1 MGRHMTVKEL
11 LSQLQNT
18 FADAGAWF
26 AELACK
32 LGLSSN
38 CVYQDWKDLT
48 VGQAGLIAFLGFAVV
63 SLVLDKWAVRKFLA
77 FCAALVAGGAFLIA
91 EIYLVDY
98 IPASLPGVLLAFP
111 FNLVWLFLCALLPF
125 FAASLVGRSVLIR
138 LTRIP

>member
-1 MGRHMTVKEL
+1 MSLHMTVKEL
-11 LSQLQNT
+11 LSQIQST
-18 FADAGAWF
+18 FANAGTWF

-38 CVYQDWKDLT
+38 CVYQDWRDLT

-63 SLVLDKWAVRKFLA
+63 RLILDNWALRKFLA
-77 FCAALVAGGAFLIA
+77 FCAALVAGGGFLIA

-98 IPASLPGVLLAFP
+98 IPAKLPGLLLAFP
-111 FNLVWLFLCALLPF
+111 FNLAWLFLCVLLLF
-125 FAASLVGRSVLIR
+125 FVASLVWRFVLLR

>member
-1 MGRHMTVKEL
+1 MTVKEL
-11 LSQLQNT
+11 LSQIQST
-18 FADAGAWF
+18 FANAGTWF

-63 SLVLDKWAVRKFLA
+63 RLILDKWAVRKFLA
-77 FCAALVAGGAFLIA
+77 FCAALVAGGGFLIV

-98 IPASLPGVLLAFP
+98 IPAKVPGFLLAFP
-111 FNLVWLFLCALLPF
+111 FNLIWLFLCALLPF
-125 FAASLVGRSVLIR
+125 FAASWVGRSVLIR

>member
-77 FCAALVAGGAFLIA
+77 FCAALVAGGGFFVA
-91 EIYLVDY
+91 ETFLVDY
-98 IPASLPGVLLAFP
+98 IPAKLPGFLLAFP
-111 FNLVWLFLCALLPF
+111 LNLVWLFLCALIPF
-125 FAASLVGRSVLIR
+125 FVASLVGRSVLIR
-138 LTRIP
+138 LTRIS